1 MGQEGLERGRERR
14 KVKRRR
20 VERDDIGQGGKTGGG
35 AEGTHGGL
43 S

>member
-20 VERDDIGQGGKTGGG
+20 VERNDIGQGGKR
-35 AEGTHGGL
+35 AERRHGEL

>member
-20 VERDDIGQGGKTGGG
+20 VERDDIGQEGKTG
-35 AEGTHGGL
+35 
-43 S
+43 